1 MGEMIT
7 KVKNKIKKDQFII
20 GFIYINK
27 SFFIIRKGIYDAL
40 KDVSLEMKGRLLDV
54 DVVQN
59 LINNYLMWKN
69 ILV

>member
-1 MGEMIT
+1 MIT

-20 GFIYINK
+20 GVSSILTNP
-27 SFFIIRKGIYDAL
+27 FFIIRKGIYDAL
-40 KDVSLEMKGRLLDV
+40 KDVSLEMKVDFLML